1 MVRSIKSLAILAAG
15 ATGLALA
22 SAPAAMAEEAEA
34 KEMTKGEKKLQKLLE
49 GRVAGEPVRCI
60 RRFESRRQRTIDDT
74 AYVYGSGNTIYVQRT
89 RNPESIDD
97 DDILVIRKF
106 GDSRLCRL
114 DQITTVDRFSGFF
127 SGAVFFDDFIPYTR
141 VEDADKADS

>member
-1 MVRSIKSLAILAAG
+1 MVRSSKF
-15 ATGLALA
+15 LALA
-22 SAPAAMAEEAEA
+22 VASLAGAAALGAPSVMAKDKPTGEE
-34 KEMTKGEKKLQKLLE
+34 KLQKMLE

-60 RRFESRRQRTIDDT
+60 REKANRRMRTINDT

-89 RNPESIDD
+89 QRPESIDD

-106 GDSRLCRL
+106 GSTQLCRL

-127 SGAVFFDDFIPYTR
+127 TGAVFFDDFIPYTR
-141 VEDADKADS
+141 EKKPEGADS